1 MLTTSQEIHWQGGSC
16 VGFAEESVGKDWR
29 RTKEYRIMPV
39 AYLPDMRSL
48 DTLVIFIDE
57 SPMRRPWEDKSM
69 VRHAVKATEG
79 QPNHREKRQELSS
92 LDMDQM
98 SLTSKYTGLCESA
111 VVGTI
116 FTC

>member
-1 MLTTSQEIHWQGGSC
+1 MLTTSQEVHWQGGSC
-16 VGFAEESVGKDWR
+16 AGFVEEGVGRDWR

-69 VRHAVKATEG
+69 IQYALKATEG
-79 QPNHREKRQELSS
+79 QPNFREKRQDSFP
-92 LDMDQM
+92 MIYIM
-98 SLTSKYTGLCESA
+98 C
-111 VVGTI
+111 
-116 FTC
+116 C

>member
-1 MLTTSQEIHWQGGSC
+1 MLLQEIHWQGGTC
-16 VGFAEESVGKDWR
+16 VGTAEDGKDWR

-69 VRHAVKATEG
+69 IQYALKATEG
-79 QPNHREKRQELSS
+79 QPNYREKRQEPSS
-92 LDMDQM
+92 LNINHVL
-98 SLTSKYTGLCESA
+98 LTLKYSGPCESA
-111 VVGTI
+111 AVGTI
-116 FTC
+116 SIC